1 MMRASKGALQRALPA
16 ERVKNTAR
24 RKKRIHTFKIA
35 IATIVAA
42 AFAILFLLP
51 IVLTITNSF
60 MSSSEISAN
69 YGAVFA
75 TNEKGGKVFISE
87 TINLK
92 FIPDMVSFSQY
103 ITVLFKSPEYLLKFW
118 NSAVLVGPI
127 VFFQLFVA
135 LLAPYIW

>member
-1 MMRASKGALQRALPA
+1 MMRASKGALQRTLPA
-16 ERVKNTAR
+16 ERVKNTAK

-69 YGAVFA
+69 
-75 TNEKGGKVFISE
+75 
-87 TINLK
+87 
-92 FIPDMVSFSQY
+92 
-103 ITVLFKSPEYLLKFW
+103 
-118 NSAVLVGPI
+118 
-127 VFFQLFVA
+127 
-135 LLAPYIW
+135 